1 MDFQEAI
8 NNMVKDVDFSQY
20 SSAQLSCLRDEIGK
34 EISRRFRERVNSETE
49 ENTYDFNCKAIR
61 TQSIQEY
68 MENKEKAQQRADA
81 LLKGLSE
88 HDRGKIESLLD
99 LRKHAIRNETL
110 HPGATEKLTSM
121 LISQL
126 EELGIDKP
134 LKIINR
140 LS

>member
-8 NNMVKDVDFSQY
+8 NSMVKEVDFNRY
-20 SSAQLSCLRDEIGK
+20 SSVQLSYLRDEIGK
-34 EISRRFRERVNSETE
+34 EISRRFQARVNSETE

-68 MENKEKAQQRADA
+68 MENKEKAQKRTDA
-81 LLKGLSE
+81 LLEGLSE
-88 HDRGKIESLLD
+88 QDRGKIESLLD

-121 LISQL
+121 LVNHL
-126 EELGIDKP
+126 EDLGVDKP
-134 LKIINR
+134 LKVINR